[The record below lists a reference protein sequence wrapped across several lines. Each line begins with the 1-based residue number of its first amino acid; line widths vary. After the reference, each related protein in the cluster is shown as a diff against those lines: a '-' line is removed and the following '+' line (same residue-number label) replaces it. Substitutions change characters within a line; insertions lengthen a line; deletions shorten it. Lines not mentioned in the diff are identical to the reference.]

1 MSQPPTSEPPT
12 SEPPT
17 VTSPPAP
24 AAPYLAAAVQMRSTS
39 DAEANWRE
47 ARGRVER
54 AAGHGARFV
63 ATPENTN
70 YLGPHGEKVRRA
82 EPLDGPT
89 VGRFAELAARLGVHL
104 LLGSFNE
111 RSDDAAEA
119 AARCFNTSV
128 LLGPDGGVLAT
139 YRKIHLFDVAV
150 PGGVTFRESETV
162 LPGEAVVAVDTAL
175 GRLGLSICYD
185 LRFGELYRRL
195 AADGATILTVP
206 SAFTLATGK
215 DHWHPLLRARAI
227 ETQCWVIAPAQ
238 VGSHDDEGLKESYG
252 HAAIVDP
259 WGVVA
264 ADAGAA
270 GPGLALAEIDP
281 GRVAAV
287 RRAIPVAD
295 HRRLDG

>member
-1 MSQPPTSEPPT
+1 MPEPT
-12 SEPPT
+12 
-17 VTSPPAP
+17 PPAA
-24 AAPYLAAAVQMRSTS
+24 AAPFLAAAVQMRSTS
-39 DAEANWRE
+39 DAEANWSQARE
-47 ARGRVER
+47 LVER

-70 YLGPHGEKVRRA
+70 YLGPHAEKVRRA
-82 EPLDGPT
+82 EPLDGST
-89 VGRFAELAARLGVHL
+89 VGRFAELAARLGIHL

-111 RSDDAAEA
+111 RAEETERA
-119 AARCFNTSV
+119 ERCFNTSV

-162 LPGEAVVAVDTAL
+162 VPGEAVVAVDTAL

-195 AADGATILTVP
+195 AAEGATILAIP

-281 GRVAAV
+281 GRVEAV

-295 HRRLDG
+295 HRRLRG

>member
-1 MSQPPTSEPPT
+1 MP
-12 SEPPT
+12 
-17 VTSPPAP
+17 
-24 AAPYLAAAVQMRSTS
+24 APYLAAAVQMRSTS
-39 DAEANWRE
+39 DAEANWRQ
-47 ARGRVER
+47 ARELVER

-70 YLGPHGEKVRRA
+70 FLGPHGEKVRRA

-89 VGRFAELAARLGVHL
+89 VGRFAELAARLGIHL

-111 RSDDAAEA
+111 RAEEGA
-119 AARCFNTSV
+119 AACRCFNTSV
-128 LLGPDGGVLAT
+128 LLGSDGAILAT
-139 YRKIHLFDVAV
+139 YRKIHLFDVDV

-162 LPGEAVVAVDTAL
+162 VPGEAVVTVDTVL

-195 AADGATILTVP
+195 AADGATLLTVP

-215 DHWHPLLRARAI
+215 DHWEPLLRARAI
-227 ETQCWVIAPAQ
+227 ETQCWLVAPAQ

-252 HAAIVDP
+252 HAAVVDP

-287 RRAIPVAD
+287 RRAIPVAN
-295 HRRLDG
+295 HRRLGA